1 VCGRYHIDE
10 KGLPDELERIID
22 ELNRKKTPEG
32 LKTSGE
38 IFPTD
43 IVPVLANSR
52 KQDVQPF
59 AMRWGYTFPNNKPI
73 INARS
78 ETAATKPMFKDGML
92 QRRCLIPA
100 SNYFEWENRDGRRIK
115 YAIRPAHTNML
126 YLAGIYH
133 LENHN
138 GVVVPTFTI
147 LTREAAP
154 GIAFIHHR
162 MPVIVPG
169 EYTSDWLNAN
179 FKAEEIIQSALTDMQ
194 YHTA

>member
-1 VCGRYHIDE
+1 
-10 KGLPDELERIID
+10 
-22 ELNRKKTPEG
+22 
-32 LKTSGE
+32 
-38 IFPTD
+38 
-43 IVPVLANSR
+43 
-52 KQDVQPF
+52 
-59 AMRWGYTFPNNKPI
+59 
-73 INARS
+73 
-78 ETAATKPMFKDGML
+78 MFKDGML